1 METFS
6 NIYPLMALG
15 YTGYFIISYIYNL
28 IKINTLVDTLNSFK
42 AFKLINT
49 KHISGI
55 LLFGTGFW
63 VFFSDFRFL
72 IFNSGFNDSIGSILL
87 LITIIISAFLSK
99 KSASKY
105 FWDLDTSSIVKFRE
119 QILYFSIR
127 IPFLFFYELFF
138 RGILLH
144 SSLIFTNLIGAIFI
158 NLILYTLIHS
168 FNSRREIIGCI
179 PFGTVLCL
187 FSYYTNSIWPAF
199 LIHTT
204 LSFMYESTLFKI
216 TSLKTQKS

>member
-63 VFFSDFRFL
+63 VFFSDFL
-72 IFNSGFNDSIGSILL
+72 GSILL